1 MEKLK
6 LYIVTKS
13 STDETFKIGDLI
25 WLSQNGDLNNAMAG
39 GWLSENEW
47 NIKERNDFEYE
58 VSNTYYLDV
67 VNGKECVRK
76 WDKSEISL
84 EWRLI

>member
-13 STDETFKIGDLI
+13 STDKTLNVGDLI
-25 WLSQNGDLNNAMAG
+25 WLSGNGDLNNAMIG
-39 GWLSENEW
+39 GWLSYEEW
-47 NIKERNDFEYE
+47 NIQDRNDFEYE
-58 VSNTYYLDV
+58 ISDSYYLDI

-76 WDKSEISL
+76 CK
-84 EWRLI
+84 